1 MSAVGGD
8 EAAWTRTRY
17 LGTSLACSY
26 TVKKEVKKLGGK
38 RHVCGGE
45 HSCAAKLAPILLPL
59 HAAHAECHQAHSW
72 G

>member
-8 EAAWTRTRY
+8 EAAWTRTRH

-38 RHVCGGE
+38 LHIRGSTQLC
-45 HSCAAKLAPILLPL
+45 CQDCTYLAA
-59 HAAHAECHQAHSW
+59 
-72 G
+72 